1 MDKINAQLMGSGLK
15 APFGR
20 IGGKSKLKKRI
31 VNDYFPNDY
40 ENMIYVEPF
49 LGAGSIYFYKNP
61 SKKEVINDLDET
73 IYNLIKGF
81 QKFDANKIKN
91 DLDGEYNK
99 EEFNKIKQWNPSNEY
114 GKFIRNLILT
124 KTSFFN
130 KGTSYG
136 IGNNGR
142 RNVINSNFEGY
153 KERLKDTTILNKD
166 YKEVIKKYDSPNTFF
181 YLDPPD
187 EHSEKLYKNDTV
199 PIIELYNLLSKIK
212 GRFLISYNDSKEA
225 KQLFKDY
232 YIKYVYTTY
241 EHTAYTEKRRKREM
255 LIANYPI

>member
-31 VNDYFPNDY
+31 VNEYFPNNY

-61 SKKEVINDLDET
+61 SIKEVINDLDET

-81 QKFDANKIKN
+81 QKFNAIKIKN

-99 EEFNKIKQWNPSNEY
+99 KEFDKIKQWNPSNEY

-124 KTSFFN
+124 KISFFN
-130 KGTSYG
+130 KGLSFG
-136 IGNNGR
+136 GDIK
-142 RNVINSNFEGY
+142 INSNFEGC
-153 KERLKDTTILNKD
+153 KERLKNTTILNKD

-181 YLDPPD
+181 YLDPPY

-199 PIIELYNLLSKIK
+199 PIVELYNLLSKIK
-212 GRFLISYNDSKEA
+212 GKFLISYNDSKEA

-241 EHTAYTEKRRKREM
+241 ENTAYTEKRRKREM

>member
-20 IGGKSKLKKRI
+20 TGGKNKLKKRI
-31 VNDYFPNDY
+31 VDGYFPDDY

-81 QKFDANKIKN
+81 QKYDATKIKN
-91 DLDGEYNK
+91 DVDGEYNK
-99 EEFNKIKQWNPSNEY
+99 KEFEKIKQWNPSNEY
-114 GKFIRNLILT
+114 GNFIRNLILARM
-124 KTSFFN
+124 SFLSNGISF
-130 KGTSYG
+130 KGD
-136 IGNNGR
+136 R
-142 RNVINSNFEGY
+142 KINSNFEGY
-153 KERLKDTTILNKD
+153 KERLKNTIILNKD
-166 YKEVIKKYDSPNTFF
+166 YKEVIKKYDSPDTFF
-181 YLDPPD
+181 YLDPPY

-199 PIIELYNLLSKIK
+199 PIVELYNLLSKIK
-212 GRFLISYNDSKEA
+212 GHFLISYNDSKEA

-241 EHTAYTEKRRKREM
+241 ENTRYTEKKRKREM
-255 LIANYPI
+255 LIADYPI